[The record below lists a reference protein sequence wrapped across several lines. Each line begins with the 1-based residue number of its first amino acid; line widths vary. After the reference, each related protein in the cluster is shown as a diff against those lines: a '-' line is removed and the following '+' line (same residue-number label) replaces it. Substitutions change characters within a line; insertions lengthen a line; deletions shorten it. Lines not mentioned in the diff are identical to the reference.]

1 MFRGESQ
8 VLTAARSISL
18 VMFSKVDELLDT
30 GEELQ
35 RSVNPSAFD
44 TKYVKTLLT
53 ALGLFLGVSILLA
66 ANTIFSLGLSTGLL
80 VLLYVLP
87 VIFLLKSSV
96 ERRMVM
102 YHFTDREIIEE
113 EGFFDK
119 DFNSIPYERIQ
130 DVVLDEELE
139 ERIFDVGDLHIRT
152 AGTDNSEQVLN
163 GLRDPESYKVVV
175 SRRSSSTSKTST
187 SDESSGSG
195 GGSNPVDAQ
204 ALEEELERVE
214 SQLNRLDQRS
224 NMQGLSSSEKQRW
237 YKLEGQREL
246 IERLKKQE
254 EKAADSG
261 LNL

>member
-1 MFRGESQ
+1 M
-8 VLTAARSISL
+8 
-18 VMFSKVDELLDT
+18 MFSKVDELLDS

-44 TKYVKTLLT
+44 TKYVRSIL
-53 ALGLFLGVSILLA
+53 AAVVLFLGVSALLA
-66 ANTIFSLGLSTGLL
+66 ANTIFSLGLSNLML
-80 VLLYVLP
+80 VLLYILP
-87 VIFLLKSSV
+87 AAFLLKSSL
-96 ERRMVM
+96 ERRLVM

-113 EGFFDK
+113 EGFFNK

-130 DVVLDEELE
+130 DVVLDEEIE

-175 SRRSSSTSKTST
+175 GRRSSSTAGTTGKS
-187 SDESSGSG
+187 SSGKSG
-195 GGSNPVDAQ
+195 DSNPVDAQ

-214 SQLNRLDQRS
+214 NQLERLDKRS
-224 NMQGLSSSEKQRW
+224 NMQALSSSEKQRW
-237 YKLEGQREL
+237 YKLEGQKEL

-254 EKAADSG
+254 EKVTDSG
-261 LNL
+261 IDL